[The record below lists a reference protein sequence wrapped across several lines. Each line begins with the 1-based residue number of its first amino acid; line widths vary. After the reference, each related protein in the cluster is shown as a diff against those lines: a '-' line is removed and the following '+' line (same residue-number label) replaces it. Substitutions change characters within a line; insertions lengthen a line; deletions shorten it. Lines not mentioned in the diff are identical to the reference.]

1 MSIRGR
7 RDGLNHPSCDFF
19 NSFDKPARLFHETL
33 PNYPHELYIHIPFKI
48 LLTNFSITK
57 RDSSSSPIFLSSRN
71 ILKISIITDLSN
83 FSLRIIIIITT
94 WPSQNDSWIERIERF
109 CHSTPKTGKGLD
121 SHDRREREMFPRMFR
136 TFKPRWSAWKR
147 GDNCGFVN
155 TAT

>member
-7 RDGLNHPSCDFF
+7 GDGLNHPSCDFF

-94 WPSQNDSWIERIERF
+94 WPSQNDIELKDFATLLPKQEKDWIRTIE
-109 CHSTPKTGKGLD
+109 G
-121 SHDRREREMFPRMFR
+121 RERCSHVCSEPLSRDGR
-136 TFKPRWSAWKR
+136 HENAGIIVAS
-147 GDNCGFVN
+147 
-155 TAT
+155 